1 MIMGSIN
8 FSNALGIHDDAMQL
22 RSRRAEV
29 LANNLANA
37 DTPGFKARD
46 VDFKAILANASSA
59 GKSLDMAT
67 THNGHFDLSSGS
79 AGASNDLMYRNSLQ
93 PSIDGNTV
101 DAQTEQAEFA
111 RTSLDYNASFEFLSG
126 KFKGMRN
133 AIRGE

>member
-1 MIMGSIN
+1 MGSIN

-46 VDFKAILANASSA
+46 VDFKAILANASRA
-59 GKSLDMAT
+59 EESLGMAN
-67 THNGHFDLSSGS
+67 THNGHFDISIGSSGT
-79 AGASNDLMYRNSLQ
+79 SNDLMYRNAFQ

-111 RTSLDYNASFEFLSG
+111 RNSLDYNASFEFLSG
-126 KFKGMRN
+126 RFKGMRN

>member
-1 MIMGSIN
+1 MGAIN
-8 FSNALGIHDDAMQL
+8 FTNALGIHDNALQV
-22 RSRRAEV
+22 RAQRAEV

-46 VDFKAILANASSA
+46 IDFKSILASETKNEQALGMAATHSA
-59 GKSLDMAT
+59 
-67 THNGHFDLSSGS
+67 HIQGS
-79 AGASNDLMYRNSLQ
+79 PSAERDLMYRNPLQ

-101 DAQTEQAEFA
+101 DAQTEQANFA
-111 RTSLDYNASFEFLSG
+111 RNSMDYSASFEFLSG

>member
-1 MIMGSIN
+1 MGSIN

-22 RSRRAEV
+22 RARRAEV

-46 VDFKAILANASSA
+46 VDFQAVLAKASQSRAT
-59 GKSLDMAT
+59 LDMST
-67 THNGHFDLSSGS
+67 THQGHFDLSSGS
-79 AGASNDLMYRNSLQ
+79 PNASGELMYRNSLQ

-111 RTSLDYNASFEFLSG
+111 RNSLDYNASFEFLSG
-126 KFKGMRN
+126 RFKGMRN